1 MTIAVRQEA
10 AQQGVTSGTGITSP
24 AFSGSC
30 LVGSTIE
37 VWVAAGGA
45 SVPSSV
51 TDSASQTYTMLQSG
65 HDGFD
70 GQELSLW
77 VCQNNQ
83 SATKLTV
90 TATFSSSAS
99 NAGVWAKEITGVQ
112 ASSVQASVIAYVPT
126 PGTATKA
133 ISSGAIT
140 AGGLLS
146 SLCFGGVATMVVDTA
161 ATAGTTGFVQSAQSY
176 GLSES
181 YVGSNTTAFYTDSTG
196 GASGHYL
203 VGAVTYIASTGLA
216 IVNSSG
222 LQSFSNTAGPVSYTT
237 GWSVTSGNTLLLL
250 YSNVDNNNNGTGIA
264 SVADGQG
271 SYTQDAHYN
280 GFGHFDQGS
289 FSLANAASGAHVIV
303 LTMNASAAAYG
314 SFVVVELSGA
324 WTFDA
329 TLGSATGASTTPSVT
344 GSAPAGDDFQIA
356 IYCGS
361 TSNNE
366 PQTPS
371 GWSGSYMGI
380 PASGW
385 PSAGYVWQQSSS
397 AAGATSFGTL
407 AASDTWG
414 ALIVGYSPQAGPGT
428 TLTASAGSFALTG
441 FAATLIETQPASLT
455 LLANPGAFDLFGAQ
469 AQSQL
474 QLYALTTSYVLTGNN
489 AILTQGSNLIT
500 MVAGTG
506 SFALTGQNAALQAGN
521 YIFPAFTGSF
531 TLTGETANLL
541 FSGAA
546 PAGFEFLPNYVGLT
560 WLDASRFLFMGG
572 FVEVAPVVVKPKGKQ
587 AAGIVL
593 SQQPA
598 ANTLVPL
605 GTSVQFTVS
614 NGSLLAAS
622 FETVA
627 GEST

>member
-1 MTIAVRQEA
+1 MQCDLQTTAGQVILGIADSSLNVLAQSA
-10 AQQGVTSGTGITSP
+10 AWTPTTGVSDARVLSPPVTLISGTTYNLFI
-24 AFSGSC
+24 AFA
-30 LVGSTIE
+30 TE
-37 VWVAAGGA
+37 RFP
-45 SVPSSV
+45 VPYS
-51 TDSASQTYTMLQSG
+51 D
-65 HDGFD
+65 
-70 GQELSLW
+70 
-77 VCQNNQ
+77 
-83 SATKLTV
+83 
-90 TATFSSSAS
+90 
-99 NAGVWAKEITGVQ
+99 
-112 ASSVQASVIAYVPT
+112 
-126 PGTATKA
+126 GTATHSYQA
-133 ISSGAIT
+133 YGADSDFTWPTIPST
-140 AGGLLS
+140 IPLNTSNAT
-146 SLCFGGVATMVVDTA
+146 GVLALWVN
-161 ATAGTTGFVQSAQSY
+161 
-176 GLSES
+176 
-181 YVGSNTTAFYTDSTG
+181 GSV
-196 GASGHYL
+196 L
-203 VGAVTYIASTGLA
+203 V
-216 IVNSSG
+216 VNSSG
-222 LQSFSNTAGPVSYTT
+222 LQSFSNVTTGSFTYTT
-237 GWSVTSGNTLLLL
+237 DWSVSAGNTLLVL
-250 YSNVDNNNNGTGIA
+250 YSNTDDNHNGTGIA
-264 SVADGQG
+264 SIADGQG

-289 FSLANAASGAHVIV
+289 FSLANTDAGTHVIV

-314 SFVVVELSGA
+314 SFVVVELAGA

-329 TLGSATGASTTPSVT
+329 TLGTATGASTTPSVT
-344 GSAPAGDDFQIA
+344 GSAPAGNDFQIA
-356 IYCGS
+356 IYCGG

-407 AASDTWG
+407 AVSDTWG
-414 ALIVGYSPQAGPGT
+414 ALIVGYSPGTAPTT
-428 TLTASAGSFALTG
+428 TLMAGAGSFALTG
-441 FAATLIETQPASLT
+441 FAATLIETQPALLT
-455 LLANPGAFDLFGAQ
+455 LLANPGAFDWNG
-469 AQSQL
+469 AQSQSIL
-474 QLYALTTSYVLTGNN
+474 QLGASAASFTLTGNPAN
-489 AILTQGSNLIT
+489 FTQGSGLT
-500 MVAGTG
+500 TLVAGSG

-572 FVEVAPVVVKPKGKQ
+572 FVEVPPVVVKPKGKQ

-593 SQQPA
+593 SQQPT